1 METMTSKMKCR
12 SENGWLTLNEVL
24 ASVLDCDNDSDD
36 FGHLDSESEE
46 ERRKMKEC
54 LPILASSSSAWRSW
68 QRLAKLFLLS
78 L

>member
-36 FGHLDSESEE
+36 FSHLDSESEE
-46 ERRKMKEC
+46 ERRKMAAARPGE
-54 LPILASSSSAWRSW
+54 AGSA
-68 QRLAKLFLLS
+68 
-78 L
+78 